1 MMKQTTALIFSGT
14 VALAGVIL
22 MLLARSCTMAQLGL
36 LDMGMMEWSEHNI
49 NPYYKMITTDLAH
62 PYIVTYI
69 TFLLIGAAILIVGL
83 VGIIATLLR
92 GEAK

>member
-1 MMKQTTALIFSGT
+1 MVKNMPALVFSGT
-14 VALAGVIL
+14 VALVGVIL
-22 MLLARSCTMAQLGL
+22 MLLARSCTLAQLGMRNYIHYGPNVYSHAVF
-36 LDMGMMEWSEHNI
+36 DEQ
-49 NPYYKMITTDLAH
+49 LAH